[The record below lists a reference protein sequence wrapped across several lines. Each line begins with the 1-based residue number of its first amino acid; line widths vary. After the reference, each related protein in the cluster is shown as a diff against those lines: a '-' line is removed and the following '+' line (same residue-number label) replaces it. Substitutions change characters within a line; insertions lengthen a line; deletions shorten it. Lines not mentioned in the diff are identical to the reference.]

1 MPRYR
6 ITTSETLYIFHEIDI
21 PDDCSDPTQYFFDNE
36 HLARQI
42 GSDSDGWQIDSI
54 EKDESDD

>member
-6 ITTSETLYIFHEIDI
+6 ITASETLYIYYEIDI
-21 PDDCSDPTQYFFDNE
+21 PNDCSDPAQYFFDNE

-42 GSDSDGWQIDSI
+42 GSDSYDWQIDSI
-54 EKDESDD
+54 EKDDSND